1 MKRNYETPN
10 IECIDVYVESGF
22 IATGGTEEM
31 DKEESEW

>member
-1 MKRNYETPN
+1 MKRDYETPN
-10 IECIDVYVESGF
+10 IECIDVCVESGF

>member
-1 MKRNYETPN
+1 MKRDYETPN